1 MGFWWF
7 MFICDM
13 LVPAMMCVFGLIMA
27 RRCPSR
33 INSFFGYRT
42 ARSMKNTDTW
52 EFAHRHSGRI
62 FSVVG
67 AAVLIISGIAHIP
80 FYGCD
85 EDRIAFVSLVIT
97 MIQLIILFIS
107 IVPTEIALKRNF
119 NDDGTRR

>member
-7 MFICDM
+7 IFICDL
-13 LVPAMMCVFGLIMA
+13 LVPAMMAVFGLIMA

-42 ARSMKNTDTW
+42 ARSMKNNDTW

-62 FSVVG
+62 FFGVGTAMLVVS
-67 AAVLIISGIAHIP
+67 AVAHVP
-80 FYGCD
+80 FYGCN
-85 EDRIAFVSLVIT
+85 EDTVASVSLVIT
-97 MIQLIILFIS
+97 MIQLVILFLS

-119 NDDGTRR
+119 NDDGTRK